1 MFLVADQAITIFY
14 FEECGMKP
22 AQFLLSLWRS
32 QGGEGFFCISTKSR
46 AGRWRDTYFASPPRY
61 AEIKRFLENNL
72 DKNLYF
78 CPTALTKPIR
88 RKDYVKSSMF
98 LWADLDEMDPRRVEP
113 RPQIAWESSPGR
125 YAALWRLND
134 SHPAKIIED
143 TNRALTYSIGAD
155 RGGWDLSQ
163 VLRIPGTRNYKY
175 SNRPFGRMLWEK
187 DNAYGLDDFPE
198 ASDEGESPEGDDP
211 HTTFSRVKKG
221 IKPST
226 IKLLTA
232 SKATVG
238 KRSEVI
244 WRLENELNE
253 QGVSKN
259 DIFTLIKH
267 SVWNKFAGRRDEDSQ
282 LRRELGKLRNINGR
296 PALAGAGNRKTNGH
310 DNSGNVNGRSHD
322 LIRRMADVEPES
334 VSWVWYPYIPR
345 GKVTLIE
352 GDPGKGKSWLTLA
365 ISTTLSLRKKFFT
378 ADKFVGGRILL
389 FSAEDGLGDTI
400 RPRLDQLGADVNKIF
415 AWEPAVSFDEDG
427 CALVEEQIKEL
438 KPVLVVIDPLVAYL
452 GGEVDLHKAN
462 ETREVMARLHRMAAE
477 NNCAIIAV
485 RHLTKGNRDK
495 SIYRGIGSIDLTAAA
510 RSVLLVGQDP
520 ESETARVIVHIKS
533 NLAPIGRSIRFE
545 MRPGMKRPFRWAGT
559 VELTA
564 EDLLKADA
572 KSSGGVSEYTMA
584 KNYLEIALAS
594 GPVLSSVIRREAE
607 ARGITLKVLSR
618 VATELNI
625 RRGTHWRMNDD

>member
-1 MFLVADQAITIFY
+1 
-14 FEECGMKP
+14 MKP
-22 AQFLLSLWRS
+22 AQFLISLWRS

-46 AGRWRDTYFASPPRY
+46 AGRWRDIYLSAPLKYTDV
-61 AEIKRFLENNL
+61 KRVLENNL

-78 CPTALTKPIR
+78 CPTALIR
-88 RKDYVKSSMF
+88 PSRKKENVKQSSFM
-98 LWADLDEMDPRRVEP
+98 WADLDEMDPHRVEP

-134 SHPAKIIED
+134 SHSAKIIEEA
-143 TNRALTYSIGAD
+143 NRSLTYAIGAD

-175 SNRPFGRMLWEK
+175 PNRPFGRMLWEK
-187 DNAYGLDDFPE
+187 ENAYGLDDFPE
-198 ASDEGESPEGDDP
+198 ADVPSGSSGGKDP
-211 HTTFSRVKKG
+211 HTTFDRCKRKL
-221 IKPST
+221 KAST

-253 QGVSKN
+253 QGINKD

-267 SVWNKFAGRRDEDSQ
+267 SVWNKFAGRRDEDNQ
-282 LRRELGKLRNINGR
+282 LRRELGKLRNIGR
-296 PALAGAGNRKTNGH
+296 KPALAGAVAGKSNGH
-310 DNSGNVNGRSHD
+310 DKSEHINGRSHD
-322 LIRRMADVEPES
+322 LIVRMSDVEPET
-334 VSWVWYPYIPR
+334 VSWLWYPYIPR

-365 ISTTLSLRKKFFT
+365 ISTTLSLRQKFFT
-378 ADKFVGGRILL
+378 ADKLVGGRILL

-400 RPRLDQLGADVNKIF
+400 RPRLDQLGADVKKIF
-415 AWEPAVSFDEDG
+415 AWDTAISFDEDG

-452 GGEVDLHKAN
+452 GGDVDLHKAN
-462 ETREVMARLHRMAAE
+462 ETREVMARLHRIAEE
-477 NNCAIIAV
+477 NNTAILAV

-520 ESETARVIVHIKS
+520 ESDAARVIVHIKS
-533 NLAPIGRSIRFE
+533 NLAPLGQSIRFE
-545 MRPGMKRPFRWAGT
+545 MRPGLKRPFRWAGT
-559 VELTA
+559 TEVTA
-564 EDLLKADA
+564 DDLLKADT
-572 KSSGGVSEYTMA
+572 KSSGGVSEHAMA
-584 KNYLEIALAS
+584 KNFLEVALAS
-594 GPVLSSVIRREAE
+594 GPVLSVVLRREAE
-607 ARGITLKVLSR
+607 ARGITMKVLSR

-625 RRGTHWRMNDD
+625 KRGTHWRME